1 MNEEVT
7 PETGQSALDEIISQP
22 DVLEILRRGPSL
34 SIEDIDGIDA
44 SIEILTTSV
53 NERLERFI
61 SEKMPIEFSG
71 IDVFDLSLKSKMD
84 NEQLITARID
94 GDEEEFLAA
103 VSIKPATLRILLA
116 LTLCGTIEKAD
127 LTEPITLSFSE
138 RRIFT
143 RFADQLMSGHFENI
157 SENPELQIP
166 RTPNIIDSDELA
178 ELAFIGQLVRIKYNF
193 HFNDNTY
200 EFYILA
206 SQSLLDADKTAN
218 DDDDGID
225 LTIQASQEASWK
237 KSMLKVVEH
246 LGLPFCAQ
254 LVDVEKP
261 LTYVSSL
268 KVGDILDVEL
278 NLEQVK
284 VVDDDNNLAFWAW
297 VDVQNDET
305 LIRAIGSP
313 SKSGN

>member
-1 MNEEVT
+1 MSEEVT
-7 PETGQSALDEIISQP
+7 PETGQNALDEIVSQP
-22 DVLEILRRGPSL
+22 DVLEILRRRPSL
-34 SIEDIDGIDA
+34 SLEDIEGIDA
-44 SIEILTTSV
+44 SIEVLTASV

-61 SEKMPIEFSG
+61 SEKMPLEYAG

-84 NEQLITARID
+84 GEQLVTARID

-116 LTLCGTIEKAD
+116 LTLCGTAEKAD

-143 RFADQLMSGHFENI
+143 RFADQIMSGHFENI
-157 SENPELQIP
+157 AENPELQIP
-166 RTPNIIDSDELA
+166 RKPNLIDGDELA
-178 ELAFIGQLVRIKYNF
+178 ELAFIGQLVRIKYSF
-193 HFNDNTY
+193 HFQDNTY
-200 EFYILA
+200 QFYILA
-206 SQSLLDADKTAN
+206 SQSLLDADRAVR
-218 DDDDGID
+218 DEDDGID

-237 KSMLKVVEH
+237 KSMLRVVEH

-254 LVDVEKP
+254 LADVEKP

-278 NLEQVK
+278 NLQQVK
-284 VVDDDNNLAFWAW
+284 VVDDDNKLAFWAW

-305 LIRAIGSP
+305 LVRAIGSP